1 MKQIILAVLSLLAA
15 ISTHTFAQ
23 YDGWR
28 HSGSLFILTT
38 PEGADLPPSA
48 SETDFPLLVRLSS
61 DFFDFRQ
68 AKPNGDDL
76 RFSTPTGAPLP
87 YQIEQ
92 WDAAG
97 QTASIWVRIPL
108 IKGNARQEIRLH
120 WGQPDAASESSGK
133 AVFNPSN
140 GYLGVWH
147 MNDPVKDEV
156 GTLDSR
162 DTGTTSTAGIVGPAR
177 HLAGKHGVFA
187 GDKITGLPTGS
198 SPHSSEAW
206 FRAQS
211 PNVHVLAW
219 GNEQAQGKVTMQ
231 FRSPPHITMDC
242 YFSDGNVKSNTPLRL
257 SDWVHVA
264 HTYQKGDARVYVNG
278 LLDGS
283 NKGTGATLSIKSPAR
298 LWIGGWYNNYSF
310 VGDIDEVRVSSV
322 VRSPDWVRLQYEN
335 QKPLQTLVGT
345 LVQPGSE
352 FSVSQPRLT
361 VDEGKAVTVSAKA
374 DGAQKVCWIL
384 KRDGHEAVVG
394 VDRLSFTFDAGRV
407 VGDTSL
413 SVQFK
418 AIYPNEV
425 KTRDIP
431 ILITEKIP
439 EPLFTLDTPKSWD
452 GRQTIEVIPR
462 IANLIQMQA
471 SGAGDLSFT
480 WNIPDFAV
488 IKQITPEKLILKRA
502 LNSGVMTVSATL
514 TNGGLPTTQS
524 IQIAVKQPQSDPWVQ
539 RTPDKNEKPL
549 DNQFF
554 ARDDRNEGTLYYN
567 GTLSDPAD
575 SVFLRLYAD
584 DKLIKTEKQP
594 PASDKSYTLT
604 LKLKPGLIKY
614 KVEFGT
620 STGGSESL
628 LQTVNNLVCGDAYLI
643 DGQSNALATDTR
655 EQSPPQTSE
664 WIRSH
669 GSPTGKPEADRQN
682 LWCNPVWKAR
692 NGEKAELGYWGMEL
706 AKRLVE
712 SQKVPICIINAA
724 VGGTRIDQHQ
734 RSHTNPTDLTT
745 IYGRMLW
752 RVQQA
757 RLTHGIR
764 AVLWHQ
770 GENNQGSAAPTGD
783 YDWKSYQ
790 AYFLEMAADWKQ
802 DFPNIQHYYV
812 FQIWPNACSM
822 AGNSGCG
829 DKIREIQ
836 RTLPRCFSNLS
847 TMSTLGIK
855 PPGGCHFPLA
865 GWAQFATLI
874 QPLIER
880 DHYGRPVAAPIT
892 PPNLS
897 HARCNGKDEILLG
910 FDQPVVWMDSL
921 VSQFYLDGEKGK
933 VAAGSVSG
941 NVLTLK
947 LKEPTS
953 AKQITYLKES
963 AWSQENLL
971 WGANGI
977 AALTFC
983 DVPIQ
988 TLTR

>member
-1 MKQIILAVLSLLAA
+1 MRTPLASLVLLAA
-15 ISTHTFAQ
+15 TVANAQ
-23 YDGWR
+23 YTDWR
-28 HSGSLFILTT
+28 HSGSLYILTT
-38 PEGADLPPSA
+38 PQGANLPA
-48 SETDFPLLVRLSS
+48 STSEDSFPLLVRLNS
-61 DFFDFRQ
+61 DFFDFSQ
-68 AKPNGDDL
+68 ARPHGEDL
-76 RFSTPTGAPLP
+76 RFSTPTGTPLP
-87 YQIEQ
+87 YQIEE
-92 WDAAG
+92 WNAEKGAA
-97 QTASIWVRIPL
+97 AIWVRIPV

-120 WGQPDAASESSGK
+120 WGKADAASESSGK
-133 AVFNPSN
+133 AVFNPTN
-140 GYLGVWH
+140 GYLSVWH
-147 MNDPVKDEV
+147 MNNPVKDEV
-156 GTLDSR
+156 GTLDSS
-162 DTGTTSTAGIVGPAR
+162 DTGTTATAGIIGPAR
-177 HLAGKHGVFA
+177 HFPGKKGIFG

-198 SPHSSEAW
+198 SPHTSEIW
-206 FRAQS
+206 FRAES

-231 FRSPPHITMDC
+231 FRSPPHINMDC
-242 YFSDGNVKSNTPLRL
+242 YFSDGNVKSTTPLRL
-257 SDWVHVA
+257 SGWTHVA
-264 HTYQKGDARVYVNG
+264 HTYQKGEARIYVNG
-278 LLDGS
+278 VLDGS
-283 NKGTGATLSIKSPAR
+283 NNGTGATLSIKSPAR
-298 LWIGGWYNNYSF
+298 LWIGGWYNNFSF
-310 VGDIDEVRVSSV
+310 LGDIDEVRISSV
-322 VRSPDWVRLQYEN
+322 VRSRDWIRLQYEN

-345 LVQPGSE
+345 LVPPGSE
-352 FSVSQPRLT
+352 FSVSHPRLI
-361 VDEGKAVTVSAKA
+361 VDEGKTATVSARA
-374 DGAQKVCWIL
+374 GGAQKVYWIL
-384 KRDGHEAVVG
+384 KRDGREAVVG
-394 VDRLSFTFDAGRV
+394 TDRLSFTFDAGRV

-413 SVQFK
+413 GLQFK
-418 AIYPNEV
+418 AVYPEEI
-425 KTRDIP
+425 KTIDIP
-431 ILITEKIP
+431 ITITEKIP
-439 EPLFTLDTPKSWD
+439 EPLFTLEAPKTWD
-452 GRQTIEVIPR
+452 GRQNIEVTPR
-462 IANLIQMQA
+462 IANLGQMPA
-471 SGAGDLSFT
+471 SGAGNLSFT
-480 WNIPDFAV
+480 WTIPDFAA

-502 LNSGVMTVSATL
+502 LNSGAMTVTATL

-539 RTPDKNEKPL
+539 RTPDKDEKPV
-549 DNQFF
+549 DNQFY
-554 ARDDRNEGTLYYN
+554 ARDDRNQGTLHYN
-567 GTLSDPAD
+567 GALSDPAD

-584 DKLIKTEKQP
+584 DKLIKTETQS
-594 PASDKSYTLT
+594 PAADKSYAFA

-620 STGGSESL
+620 ITGGSEKL
-628 LQTVNNLVCGDAYLI
+628 LQTVDNLVCGDAYLI

-655 EQSPPQTSE
+655 EQSPPQTNE
-664 WIRSH
+664 WIRSY
-669 GSPTGKPEADRQN
+669 GSPTGKPEVDRQN

-712 SQKVPICIINAA
+712 SQKVPICIINGA

-734 RSHTNPTDLTT
+734 RSHANPTDLTT

-790 AYFLEMAADWKQ
+790 AYFLEMAADWKF

-829 DKIREIQ
+829 DRIREIQ

-880 DHYGRPVAAPIT
+880 DHYGKVSNTSVT
-892 PPNLS
+892 PPDLQR
-897 HARCNGKDEILLG
+897 AFFQADDQLVLE
-910 FDQPVVWMDSL
+910 FDQPVAWADAL
-921 VSQFYLDGEKGK
+921 VTQFYLDGEKDK
-933 VAAGSVSG
+933 VASG
-941 NVLTLK
+941 AVAANRLTLK
-947 LKEPTS
+947 LKQP
-953 AKQITYLKES
+953 AAARHITYLKES
-963 AWSQENLL
+963 TWSQDNLL

-983 DVPIQ
+983 EVPI
-988 TLTR
+988 TPSP